1 MPLIEHPMEKN
12 RKQNGSHIFLDN
24 QLEKK
29 YMPKIV
35 VRQVKRK
42 VRFKTSI
49 FQNSQCEH
57 VTHIKQHLQVNTE
70 SLKSFSV
77 SSEPE
82 QRSLMSPHRLLSRAP
97 LLSFQSTWS
106 HLQTG
111 LEIYDSFFGFQFLGS
126 TQTTIL
132 PTHCN
137 WEDDYFDY
145 MPVTDWGLLCFFFF
159 FLLNMGHTWVFSWKF
174 EISHQQKY
182 SAFLLSAYTQRLE
195 ASFSFYLQRMNFQI
209 ASPKPSL
216 PVW

>member
-12 RKQNGSHIFLDN
+12 RKQNGSHMFLDN

-111 LEIYDSFFGFQFLGS
+111 LEIHDWLFGFQFLGS

-132 PTHCN
+132 PTPCN

-145 MPVTDWGLLCFFFF
+145 LPVTHWGLFFFF
-159 FLLNMGHTWVFSWKF
+159 FH
-174 EISHQQKY
+174 
-182 SAFLLSAYTQRLE
+182 
-195 ASFSFYLQRMNFQI
+195 
-209 ASPKPSL
+209 
-216 PVW
+216 